1 LGIILHW
8 EFTWLPYTMIIIFVK
23 SNLVTGLCCR
33 KADLCLCLG
42 TSLQILPC
50 GNMPL
55 LTKKN
60 GGQIVIIN
68 LQTTRLDKQCDLR
81 IHAYVDHVLSEARAL
96 LFLSLLGYIVFFSVT
111 GLYCLFIITWLC
123 CLFLS
128 WMTFYAFWLGA

>member
-1 LGIILHW
+1 
-8 EFTWLPYTMIIIFVK
+8 MIIIFVK

-96 LFLSLLGYIVFFSVT
+96 LFYHYLVILSFLALLGYIVF
-111 GLYCLFIITWLC
+111 
-123 CLFLS
+123 LS
-128 WMTFYAFWLGA
+128 LLGYVVSFYLG